1 MAAMPMASSSGRCDA
16 VSGASTPGAS
26 RCVIPGASPGIT
38 GSASRARSAAGAPPA
53 GVDGV
58 PASAT
63 TGRNGMVGCKAA
75 PSGMPAASASP
86 AAPMAAQPR
95 RPEGGGEGSSGPPGG
110 GGSSGSPGGSIGGTN
125 GGGGVQARH
134 QLGAPGA
141 SSPELWA
148 IANPGEVATIVTA
161 RQAAMI
167 LFNPLSSTLLPA
179 PADRMNRPVPWSV
192 RAPGDRTTVLLRVT
206 TTRRNFIRSATPVAH
221 PRARFRSAESGPAAS
236 AAVYRKDTL

>member
-58 PASAT
+58 PAFRSAQPCSPPC
-63 TGRNGMVGCKAA
+63 RSV
-75 PSGMPAASASP
+75 PWWRMPAASASP